1 MKPKAPVAKQQKIPE
16 VGVYNARLYKVVV
29 LGTQTPKDPKYKPSF
44 KVKLD
49 FELVDTNEVF
59 DEAKGPQPFSMSL
72 QETFSFHEKSNFR
85 KHIESWIGVALTE
98 AAMAS
103 FDLKQYVGKAVQV
116 VCQHKNGTKDPSII
130 YANIANLLPA
140 KRDANKKI
148 IPIAKGRNPQIVFD
162 MESLD
167 SSLVNGKP
175 TNTLEVFKLLNKW
188 EQEMIESSPEWKQ
201 LTSGIAVLANNDAE
215 EEIAEQEL
223 SEDEP
228 PY

>member
-1 MKPKAPVAKQQKIPE
+1 
-16 VGVYNARLYKVVV
+16 
-29 LGTQTPKDPKYKPSF
+29 
-44 KVKLD
+44 
-49 FELVDTNEVF
+49 
-59 DEAKGPQPFSMSL
+59 
-72 QETFSFHEKSNFR
+72 
-85 KHIESWIGVALTE
+85 
-98 AAMAS
+98 
-103 FDLKQYVGKAVQV
+103 
-116 VCQHKNGTKDPSII
+116 
-130 YANIANLLPA
+130 
-140 KRDANKKI
+140 
-148 IPIAKGRNPQIVFD
+148 